1 VKRTGS
7 LCCIAF
13 VALLVSSGASLGQH
27 VVPTPVTATVIVE
40 WTTESE
46 FNLAG
51 FNVYRSDDPEGSFLK
66 LNHVLIPASSD
77 PVARGSYVYTD
88 TAVTAGVTYYYKL
101 EDVELDGSST
111 MHGPIE
117 VVAEAETISLLDVA
131 KSVALAVLM
140 GLLLTAGLMVMGI
153 GRRTS

>member
-1 VKRTGS
+1 MRIGS
-7 LCCIAF
+7 VCCVAL
-13 VALLVSSGASLGQH
+13 VALLVSCGVPPMQQG
-27 VVPTPVTATVIVE
+27 VPTHAPGMVIVE

-51 FNVYRSDDPEGSFLK
+51 FNVYRSDEPEGSFLK
-66 LNHVLIPASSD
+66 LNDALIPASSD

-88 TAVTAGVTYYYKL
+88 TTVTAGVTYYYKL

-117 VVAEAETISLLDVA
+117 FAAEGETISHLDVA
-131 KSVALAVLM
+131 KSVALAVLV
-140 GLLLTAGLMVMGI
+140 GLLLTAGLTVMGI
-153 GRRTS
+153 RRRAS